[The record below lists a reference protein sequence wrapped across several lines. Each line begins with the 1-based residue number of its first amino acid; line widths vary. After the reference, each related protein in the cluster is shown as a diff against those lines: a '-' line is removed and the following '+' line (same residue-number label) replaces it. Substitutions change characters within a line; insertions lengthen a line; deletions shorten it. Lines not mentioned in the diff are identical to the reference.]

1 VAAILFGFGLFVS
14 LSAHSHHP
22 PASAGTRCTLLRWC
36 RGCLG
41 AVLMAAATSALRKGA
56 RPLHDAASAKLT
68 AKAERRKRRKA
79 AKAAAASVEPTN
91 ATEAPEPPSAPDTS
105 PEMEVEPAA
114 PDTQAL
120 ATGAAARR
128 RRAWCPTAQEP
139 STINN
144 YHGCHRRRL
153 RSSSPRRRSDLAA
166 AVVATAATRA
176 AARGAAATGGGE
188 RRGQLPGR
196 CPRPPRRAPAP
207 GGGLRQPSRVS
218 VRPAW
223 VAAMCGPLPEKIRG
237 LAGVSRA
244 HFRARA

>member
-1 VAAILFGFGLFVS
+1 MAAILFGFGLFVS

-139 STINN
+139 STINH

-153 RSSSPRRRSDLAA
+153 RSGSPRPRSDL
-166 AVVATAATRA
+166 VPRLSSLQQRRGPRQGVQRRRA
-176 AARGAAATGGGE
+176 GRRGAASYRAV
-188 RRGQLPGR
+188 
-196 CPRPPRRAPAP
+196 APAH
-207 GGGLRQPSRVS
+207 R
-218 VRPAW
+218 A
-223 VAAMCGPLPEKIRG
+223 GPLHPEAACG
-237 LAGVSRA
+237 SLPVSPCDPMG
-244 HFRARA
+244 